1 MNPIKKHPIIAW
13 FCDNTVVANILMM
26 IILVMGV
33 YTGINVRKEAF
44 PSFDAESVTVS
55 VPFRGGTPEDV
66 ERGVSVKIEE
76 SLEGIQGID
85 HISST
90 STESSAKVT
99 VNAVEDYPIT
109 KLLDDVKIQVDAI
122 SSFPEQAE
130 KPIITE
136 NQRTHDVLRV
146 NLYGDVSESLLKE
159 TARTLRDDL
168 LKLENVTLVETSGAR
183 DYEVSVEVSE
193 NQLRAYNLTFN
204 EVAQAISSNSIDLS
218 GGVVRSDSG
227 DISVRTRD
235 QAYVADDFA
244 KIPLRTKADGT
255 RILLGD
261 IAQIRDGFVDQEYLS
276 RFNGQPSVG
285 LAITSEGDN
294 DIIKAAKEAA
304 AFIESYADTHGLPE
318 GISVSTWQDGSE
330 SIRSRLKLLTNNG
343 ILGVCLVLISLAL
356 FLNLRLAFW
365 VAIGIPISI
374 AGALACFPLVGV
386 SLNQLT
392 AFAFIIV
399 LGIIVDDAIVIGESI
414 YSTKEEDEAK
424 GDHHND
430 LHSTVRGVS
439 KVVTPA
445 TFGVLTTIAA
455 FYPLTQV
462 SGRMGNVFGQIA
474 TGVILCLI
482 FSLVESKLI
491 LPSHLNHIRIKH
503 KKPTNFISRR
513 WARFQGGIASGL
525 KYFVQRIY
533 QPSLRAIVPYRYVT
547 LGAFIAVLILVIGL
561 LPSGNLR
568 FVFFPDIYRD
578 SISANL
584 ELEQG
589 LPVDYLHENAY
600 MIADALQ
607 STIREMEEESGE
619 TLIRHISINAS
630 SNTAASIAA
639 ELTTSE
645 TRTVTTGDIVKR
657 WRSRI
662 PPISGVKALSISGT
676 RGPPQG
682 LELQLASQSLEDL
695 ETAAEA
701 MKAQM
706 ATYPGIHDIQ
716 DTFDSGR
723 PEIQVQLTPA
733 GQAAGFDKS
742 DLANNVRSAFFGS
755 EAQRV
760 QRGRDEVKVM
770 VRYPIEERS
779 ELETLRDMRIRTG
792 DGSVVPFSVV
802 ADTQYGD
809 SLASIERF
817 DNNRIVSVKADVD
830 KALTSSEEILAQLAE
845 DYFPTF
851 LVEHPNVSINLYGEA
866 EQRAKSVQS
875 LIRGFGLSI
884 ILIYILIAVPLKSYT
899 KPLFIMSVIPFGI
912 IGALL
917 GHYIIGIPI
926 SILSVFGILAL
937 SGIVVNDSLVL
948 MARLDDLQK
957 VCPEVSLPERI
968 IRAGG
973 ERFRA
978 ILLTTLTTFVGL
990 VPLLSETS
998 TQAQFLKPMAIS
1010 VGFGVVFAT
1019 GITLVILPIMILIA
1033 NDMRLGL
1040 RNSRDYWLKTLF
1052 GSRDEPETIE
1062 TQAS

>member
-1 MNPIKKHPIIAW
+1 MSPIKKHPIIAW
-13 FCDNTVVANILMM
+13 FCDNTVVANILML
-26 IILVMGV
+26 IILGMGIS
-33 YTGINVRKEAF
+33 TAISVRKEAF

-66 ERGVSVKIEE
+66 ERGVAIKIEE
-76 SLEGIQGID
+76 SLQGIKGID

-90 STESSAKVT
+90 STESNAKVT
-99 VNAVEDYPIT
+99 INAIEDYSIT

-136 NQRTHDVLRV
+136 NQRSHDVLRV
-146 NLYGDVSESLLKE
+146 NLYGDVAESVLKE
-159 TARTLRDDL
+159 AARTLRDDL
-168 LKLENVTLVETSGAR
+168 LKLENITLVETSGAR

-204 EVAQAISSNSIDLS
+204 EVADAISNNSIDLS

-235 QAYVADDFA
+235 QAYVAADFA
-244 KIPLRTKADGT
+244 KIPLRTEADGT

-261 IAQIRDGFVDQEYLS
+261 IAEIRDGFVDQEYLS

-285 LAITSEGDN
+285 LSITSEGDN
-294 DIIKAAKEAA
+294 DIIKAADEATQFVA
-304 AFIESYADTHGLPE
+304 SYAEVYGLPE
-318 GISVSTWQDGSE
+318 GVQISSWQDGSE
-330 SIRSRLKLLTNNG
+330 SIRSRLKLLIDNG
-343 ILGVCLVLISLAL
+343 ILGVLLVLISLAL

-365 VAIGIPISI
+365 VALGIPISI
-374 AGALACFPLVGV
+374 AGALAAFPFPLIDI

-424 GDHHND
+424 GEHHKND

-503 KKPTNFISRR
+503 EPKNFISRR
-513 WARFQGGIASGL
+513 WARFQEAIARGL
-525 KYFVQRIY
+525 KYFVQRLY
-533 QPSLRAIVPYRYVT
+533 QPALRAMIPYRYVT
-547 LGAFIAVLILVIGL
+547 LAAFIAVLILVIGL
-561 LPSGNLR
+561 LPSGKLR

-589 LPVDYLHENAY
+589 LPVDYLHENAN

-607 STIREMEEESGE
+607 QTIRELESKSGE
-619 TLIRHISINAS
+619 TLLRHISVNAS

-645 TRTVTTGDIVKR
+645 TRTITTGDIVKA
-657 WRSRI
+657 WRSKI
-662 PPISGVKALSISGT
+662 PPISGAKALTISGT
-676 RGPPQG
+676 RGPGQG
-682 LELQLASQSLEDL
+682 LEIQLASQSLDDL
-695 ETAAEA
+695 QAAAEA
-701 MKAQM
+701 MKAKV

-733 GQAAGFDKS
+733 GQAAGYNKQL
-742 DLANNVRSAFFGS
+742 LANNVRSAFYGT

-779 ELETLRDMRIRTG
+779 QLETLRDMRIRTD
-792 DGSVVPFSVV
+792 DGSAVPFSVV

-817 DNNRIVSVKADVD
+817 DNNRIVSVKADID
-830 KALTSSEEILAQLAE
+830 KAVTSSEEVLALLSE

-851 LVEHPNVSINLYGEA
+851 LAEHPNVSINLYGEA

-875 LIRGFGLSI
+875 LLRGFGFSI
-884 ILIYILIAVPLKSYT
+884 LMIYILIAVPLKSYT

-917 GHYIIGIPI
+917 GHFLIGIPI

-948 MARLDDLQK
+948 MSRLDDLGIEA
-957 VCPEVSLPERI
+957 PDTPLAERI

-990 VPLLSETS
+990 IPLLAETS
-998 TQAQFLKPMAIS
+998 TQAQFLKPMAVS

-1019 GITLVILPIMILIA
+1019 GITLVLLPIMILIA
-1033 NDMRLGL
+1033 NDLRSGL
-1040 RNSRDYWLKTLF
+1040 SHSCSHWRGMIF
-1052 GSRDEPETIE
+1052 GRK
-1062 TQAS
+1062 

>member
-1 MNPIKKHPIIAW
+1 MSPIKKHPIIAW
-13 FCDNTVVANILMM
+13 FCDNTVVANILML
-26 IILVMGV
+26 IILGL
-33 YTGINVRKEAF
+33 GIKTAFSVRKEAF
-44 PSFDAESVTVS
+44 PSFDAESVTIS

-66 ERGVSVKIEE
+66 ERGVALKIEE
-76 SLEGIQGID
+76 SLQGIKGID

-90 STESSAKVT
+90 STESNARVT
-99 VNAVEDYPIT
+99 VNAIEDYPIT

-130 KPIITE
+130 KPIISE
-136 NQRTHDVLRV
+136 NQRSHDVLRV
-146 NLYGDVSESLLKE
+146 NVYGDVPESVLKE
-159 TARTLRDDL
+159 AARTLRDDL
-168 LKLENVTLVETSGAR
+168 LKLENVSLVSTSGAR
-183 DYEVSVEVSE
+183 DYEVSIEVSE

-204 EVAQAISSNSIDLS
+204 EVATAISSNSIDLS

-235 QAYVADDFA
+235 QAYVAADFA
-244 KIPLRTKADGT
+244 KIPLRTAADGT
-255 RILLGD
+255 RIFLSD
-261 IAQIRDGFVDQEYLS
+261 VAEIRDGFVDQEYLS
-276 RFNGQPSVG
+276 RFDGQPSVG
-285 LAITSEGDN
+285 LAITSEGDS
-294 DIIKAAKEAA
+294 DIIKAADEAA
-304 AFIESYADTHGLPE
+304 KFIASYAEIYGLPE
-318 GISVSTWQDGSE
+318 GVSVSSWQDGSE
-330 SIRSRLKLLTNNG
+330 SIRSRLKLLINNG
-343 ILGVCLVLISLAL
+343 VLGVLLVLISLAL

-374 AGALACFPLVGV
+374 AGALAMFPFPLVDI

-424 GDHHND
+424 GEHHND

-491 LPSHLNHIRIKH
+491 LPSHLNHIRIKRGQ
-503 KKPTNFISRR
+503 PRNFISRG
-513 WARFQGGIASGL
+513 WANFQARMANGL
-525 KYFVQRIY
+525 KFFVQRAY
-533 QPSLRAIVPYRYVT
+533 QPALRAMIPYRYLT
-547 LGAFIAVLILVIGL
+547 LAAFIAVLILVAGL
-561 LPSGNLR
+561 LPSGKLR

-589 LPVDYLHENAY
+589 LPVDYLHENAN

-607 STIREMEEESGE
+607 ETIRELEEKSGE
-619 TLIRHISINAS
+619 TLLRHISVNAS

-645 TRTVTTGDIVKR
+645 TRTITTGDIVKR
-657 WRSRI
+657 WRSKI
-662 PPISGVKALSISGT
+662 KPISGAKALTISGT
-676 RGPPQG
+676 RGPGQG
-682 LELQLASQSLEDL
+682 LEIQLASQSLDDL
-695 ETAAEA
+695 QAAAEA
-701 MKAQM
+701 MKAQV

-733 GQAAGFDKS
+733 GQAAGFDKR
-742 DLANNVRSAFFGS
+742 DLANNVRSAFYGT

-779 ELETLRDMRIRTG
+779 QLETLRDMRIRTD
-792 DGSVVPFSVV
+792 DGSAVPFSVV
-802 ADTQYGD
+802 ADTAYGD

-817 DNNRIVSVKADVD
+817 DNNRIVSVKADID
-830 KALTSSEEILAQLAE
+830 KSVTSGEVVLAQLGK

-851 LVEHPNVSINLYGEA
+851 LAEHPNVSINLYGEA

-875 LIRGFGLSI
+875 LIQGFGLSI
-884 ILIYILIAVPLKSYT
+884 LMIYILIAVPLKSYT

-917 GHYIIGIPI
+917 GHFIIGIPI
-926 SILSVFGILAL
+926 SILSVFGVLAL

-948 MARLDDLQK
+948 MSRLDDLETEF
-957 VCPEVSLPERI
+957 PDTPLAERI

-978 ILLTTLTTFVGL
+978 ILLTTLTTFAGL
-990 VPLLSETS
+990 IPLLAETS

-1019 GITLVILPIMILIA
+1019 GITLVLLPIMILIA
-1033 NDMRLGL
+1033 NDVR
-1040 RNSRDYWLKTLF
+1040 RSFSNSYSHWRGMIF
-1052 GSRDEPETIE
+1052 GRK
-1062 TQAS
+1062 

>member
-1 MNPIKKHPIIAW
+1 MSPIKKHPLIAW
-13 FCDNTVVANILMM
+13 FCDNTVVANILML
-26 IILVMGV
+26 IILGMGIS
-33 YTGINVRKEAF
+33 TAFSVRKEAF
-44 PSFDAESVTVS
+44 PSFDAESVTIS

-66 ERGVSVKIEE
+66 ERGVALRIEE
-76 SLEGIQGID
+76 SLQGVQGID

-90 STESSAKVT
+90 STESNATVT
-99 VNAVEDYPIT
+99 VNAVENYLIT

-130 KPIITE
+130 KPIISE

-146 NLYGDVSESLLKE
+146 NIYGDVPESVLKE
-159 TARTLRDDL
+159 AARTLRDDL
-168 LKLENVTLVETSGAR
+168 LKLENISLVSTSGAR
-183 DYEVSVEVSE
+183 DYEVSIEVSE
-193 NQLRAYNLTFN
+193 NQLRTYNLTFN
-204 EVAQAISSNSIDLS
+204 EVSAAISSNSIDLS

-235 QAYVADDFA
+235 QAYVAADFA
-244 KIPLRTKADGT
+244 KIPLRTTTDGT
-255 RILLGD
+255 RIFLGD
-261 IAQIRDGFVDQEYLS
+261 VAEIRDGFVDQEYLS
-276 RFNGQPSVG
+276 RFDGQPSVG
-285 LAITSEGDN
+285 LSITSEGDT
-294 DIIKAAKEAA
+294 DIIKAADEAA
-304 AFIESYADTHGLPE
+304 AYIATYAETVGLPE
-318 GISVSTWQDGSE
+318 GVNISSWQDGSE
-330 SIRSRLKLLTNNG
+330 PIRSRLKLLINNG
-343 ILGVCLVLISLAL
+343 MLGVALVLVSLAL

-365 VAIGIPISI
+365 VALGIPISI
-374 AGALACFPLVGV
+374 AGALALFPMPLIDI

-392 AFAFIIV
+392 AFSFIIV

-424 GDHHND
+424 GEHHND

-474 TGVILCLI
+474 IGVILCLI

-491 LPSHLNHIRIKH
+491 LPSHLNHIRINRN
-503 KKPTNFISRR
+503 KPTNFITRR
-513 WARFQGGIASGL
+513 WAKFQASVAGGL
-525 KYFVQRIY
+525 KFFVQRLY
-533 QPSLRAIVPYRYVT
+533 QPSLRKMIPHRYAT
-547 LGAFIAVLILVIGL
+547 LGAFVAVLILVIGL
-561 LPSGNLR
+561 LPSGKLR

-589 LPVDYLHENAY
+589 LPVAYLHENAN
-600 MIADALQ
+600 MIAEALQ
-607 STIREMEEESGE
+607 QTVRELETKYGE
-619 TLIRHISINAS
+619 NILRHISINAS

-645 TRTVTTGDIVKR
+645 ARTVTTGDIVKL
-657 WRSRI
+657 WRSKI
-662 PPISGVKALSISGT
+662 PPISGAKALTISGT
-676 RGPPQG
+676 RGPGNG
-682 LELQLASQSLEDL
+682 LEIQLASQSLDDL
-695 ETAAEA
+695 QAAAEA
-701 MKAQM
+701 MKAQV

-742 DLANNVRSAFFGS
+742 ALANNVRSAFYGT

-779 ELETLRDMRIRTG
+779 QLETLRDMRIRT
-792 DGSVVPFSVV
+792 DSGSAVPFSVV

-817 DNNRIVSVKADVD
+817 DNNRIVSVKADID
-830 KALTSSEEILAQLAE
+830 KTVTSSEEVLAQINK

-851 LVEHPNVSINLYGEA
+851 LAEHPNVSINLYGEA

-875 LIRGFGLSI
+875 LIRGFGMSI
-884 ILIYILIAVPLKSYT
+884 IMIYILIAVPLKSYT

-948 MARLDDLQK
+948 MSRLDDLELEA
-957 VCPEVSLPERI
+957 PEQSLPERI

-990 VPLLSETS
+990 IPLLSETS

-1019 GITLVILPIMILIA
+1019 GITLVLLPMMILIA
-1033 NDMRLGL
+1033 DDAHRSFSNSCSHWRGL
-1040 RNSRDYWLKTLF
+1040 IF
-1052 GSRDEPETIE
+1052 GKK
-1062 TQAS
+1062 